1 MRVSTSPVLLDCCR
15 GCVFAA
21 PSIGSRG
28 VARQRHL
35 WSWPLPRTQ
44 VRIGRPFWCGGADTA
59 TKSRDKSASLCVER
73 RSKFNLDCDRLAV
86 VPLTATVQA
95 IGKISERSVLR
106 QYKRKRSVF
115 ERHRHA
121 AWPRFVVDV

>member
-1 MRVSTSPVLLDCCR
+1 MRVSTLTVLLDCCR
-15 GCVFAA
+15 GCGFAA

-28 VARQRHL
+28 RPRQRHL

-59 TKSRDKSASLCVER
+59 TKSRDKSASLGVER
-73 RSKFNLDCDRLAV
+73 RSKYNLDCDGLGV

-95 IGKISERSVLR
+95 LRKLSERSVLR
-106 QYKRKRSVF
+106 QHERKRSVF

-121 AWPRFVVDV
+121 AWPRF